1 MACSYSTGYREQS
14 AVFPSGVND
23 QVLQLP
29 TCDGE
34 YLVPSHFYCVF
45 RGLERVGVWGC
56 VVLGSDLGKG
66 CWHLEEAR
74 WEGSCLKHRDS
85 IDPRY
90 QVAGSARGHRLP
102 PQSGRGTEKLGDPR

>member
-1 MACSYSTGYREQS
+1 MALGAPVTAGARLGGSAGDVSPGGLAFSNPAVSQVAQPNAKQS
-14 AVFPSGVND
+14 G
-23 QVLQLP
+23 LP
-29 TCDGE
+29 GAEASAED
-34 YLVPSHFYCVF
+34 H
-45 RGLERVGVWGC
+45 
-56 VVLGSDLGKG
+56 LGSDLGKG